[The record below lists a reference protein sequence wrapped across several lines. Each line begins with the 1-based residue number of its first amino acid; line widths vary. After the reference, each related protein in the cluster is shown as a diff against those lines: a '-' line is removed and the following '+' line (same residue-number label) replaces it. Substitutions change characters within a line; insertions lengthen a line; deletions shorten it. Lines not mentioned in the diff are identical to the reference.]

1 MNHELIVSQS
11 IEVNADLAKVWKA
24 LTSPEIIKDYLY
36 GTETISDWKV
46 GSPIVFQGDYQGQ
59 KYRDHGVI
67 LENDQH
73 NKLSYSY
80 WSGFSGSEDLPE
92 NYSCITYLL
101 EKIADQKTKFTW
113 IQKGFANE
121 AGYEHSKTGMGAL
134 LENIKAVIEKYD
146 R

>member
-11 IEVNADLAKVWKA
+11 IEVNADLSKVWKA
-24 LTSPEIIKDYLY
+24 LTSPEIIKDYLF

-73 NKLSYSY
+73 KKLSYTY

-92 NYSCITYLL
+92 NYACITYLL
-101 EKIADQKTKFTW
+101 EKTADQKTKFTW

-121 AGYEHSKTGMGAL
+121 AGYEHSKNGMGEL
-134 LENIKAVIEKYD
+134 LINIKAVIEKI
-146 R
+146 